1 MEVDVDD
8 VEAHVAG
15 PGDAAD
21 GVEVRAV
28 VVHERSGAVEDAL
41 HLLDALVEQPE
52 SRGVREHQPGGR
64 FVDLAA

>member
-1 MEVDVDD
+1 MDD

-15 PGDAAD
+15 PDDAAD

-52 SRGVREHQPGGR
+52 RRGVREHQPGGR
-64 FVDLAA
+64 LVDLAA